1 MSTSPQANV
10 GTTPVRAGYEIDA
23 ARLTEWLRANVPG
36 YAGPLHIE
44 QFKGGQSN
52 PTYKLITPDAC
63 YVLRRKPPGPIL
75 PGAHAVERE
84 ARVQSAL
91 GEAGFPVPR
100 LHALCTDES
109 IVGTPFYVMDL
120 VEGRIFWDATFPEV
134 SREQRPEYFRAMSRT
149 LAQLHRLDPRQVGLD
164 DYGRT
169 GGYVQRQL
177 RRLSDQ
183 YRTDAL
189 AGRDDNMD
197 RLIDW
202 LGEHIPADDR
212 TAIVHG
218 DFRCDNVIFHPHR
231 PQVVAVLDWELSTLG
246 HPFAD
251 FAYHALMYHVP
262 PRIVAGLRD
271 ADLGALNIPSEK
283 DYLTIYAQT
292 LGIDAIADYNYY
304 LCFSLF
310 RLAAI
315 FHGIRGRVARGTAA
329 SAHAQSRA
337 DAFPWL
343 AEMGWR
349 QTSLAS
355 CG

>member
-1 MSTSPQANV
+1 MSTSAQANV
-10 GTTPVRAGYEIDA
+10 GTTPVRPGYEIDL
-23 ARLTEWLRANVPG
+23 ARLSEWMSNHVSD
-36 YAGPLHIE
+36 YAGPLSVE

-52 PTYKLITPDAC
+52 PTYKLITPNRC

-91 GEAGFPVPR
+91 GAAGFPVPR
-100 LHALCTDES
+100 IHALCTDET

-120 VEGRIFWDATFPEV
+120 VAGRIFWDATLPEV
-134 SREQRPEYFRAMSRT
+134 PREQRPEYFRALSQT
-149 LAQLHRLDPRQVGLD
+149 LARLHRLDPQAVGLG

-177 RRLSDQ
+177 RRLSEQ
-183 YRTDAL
+183 YRNDTL
-189 AGRDDNMD
+189 AGRDENMD

-202 LGEHIPADDR
+202 LEEHRPDDDR

-218 DFRCDNVIFHPHR
+218 DYRCDNVIFHPDQ
-231 PQVVAVLDWELSTLG
+231 PQVIAVLDWELSTLG
-246 HPFAD
+246 HPIAD

-262 PRIVAGLRD
+262 PHIVAGLVD
-271 ADLGALNIPSEK
+271 ADLEALNIPTEQE
-283 DYLTIYAQT
+283 YVAAYANT
-292 LGIDAIADYNYY
+292 LGLETIADYDYY

-315 FHGIRGRVARGTAA
+315 FHGIRGRVARGTAV
-329 SAHAQSRA
+329 SAHAHSRA
-337 DAFPWL
+337 EAFPLL
-343 AEMGWR
+343 AELGWR
-349 QTSLAS
+349 RAS
-355 CG
+355 TVGRG

>member
-1 MSTSPQANV
+1 MSTSHQANV
-10 GTTPVRAGYEIDA
+10 GTMPVRAGYELDT
-23 ARLTEWLRANVPG
+23 ARLTEWLRDHVSG
-36 YAGPLHIE
+36 YAGPLRIE

-52 PTYKLITPDAC
+52 PTYKLITPNGC
-63 YVLRRKPPGPIL
+63 YVLRRKPSGPIL

-84 ARVQSAL
+84 ARVQLAL
-91 GEAGFPVPR
+91 GAAGFPVPR
-100 LHALCTDES
+100 LHAICADES
-109 IVGTPFYVMDL
+109 ILGTPFYVMDL
-120 VEGRIFWDATFPEV
+120 VDGRIFWDASFRQVP
-134 SREQRPEYFRAMSRT
+134 REQRPEYFRAMSQT
-149 LAQLHRLDPRQVGLD
+149 LAQLHRLDPHRVGLA

-183 YRTDAL
+183 YRNDTL

-231 PQVVAVLDWELSTLG
+231 PQVIAVLDWELSTLG

-262 PRIVAGLRD
+262 PRIVAGLGD
-271 ADLGALNIPSEK
+271 ADLAALNIPTEQE
-283 DYLTIYAQT
+283 YVANYAST
-292 LGIDAIADYNYY
+292 LGIDTVAAYNYY
-304 LCFSLF
+304 LCFGLF

-337 DAFPWL
+337 GAFAFL

-349 QTSLAS
+349 QTLS
-355 CG
+355 GRE